1 MEEKKND
8 IVNELKEIAPLIAD
22 IGKKNPYSV
31 QVDYFTFLTGSI
43 FFHVRL
49 SQLKNPGELF
59 SVPNGYF
66 ENLADSILS
75 EIYNSNVKNEAEQEL
90 LEIAPLL
97 NTINKEN
104 IFSVPANY
112 FEQLSSS
119 PPPERKTVR
128 IVSFPGKIRK
138 WVTYAAAASI
148 LFIIA
153 TSSYL
158 YVTIHSKAIEKHLP
172 IEQRIAELNEEEIIN
187 YLNENDVTN
196 SGDLI
201 PATNEDPQIQHMLQR
216 VSDEE
221 IENYLDEYGDQN
233 EKPIKGI

>member
-22 IGKKNPYSV
+22 IGKENPYSV
-31 QVDYFTFLTGSI
+31 QADYFTFLTGSI

-104 IFSVPANY
+104 IFSVPVNY

-119 PPPERKTVR
+119 
-128 IVSFPGKIRK
+128 
-138 WVTYAAAASI
+138 
-148 LFIIA
+148 
-153 TSSYL
+153 
-158 YVTIHSKAIEKHLP
+158 LP
-172 IEQRIAELNEEEIIN
+172 
-187 YLNENDVTN
+187 
-196 SGDLI
+196 S
-201 PATNEDPQIQHMLQR
+201 
-216 VSDEE
+216 
-221 IENYLDEYGDQN
+221 
-233 EKPIKGI
+233 